1 MSSEPSRNRR
11 KENDV
16 MKYRTGTKL
25 IVVLAVIGALAV
37 AAAAAASR
45 TTSDTTTTTANEI
58 RAAEGVR
65 LRAEVA
71 GDTVKA
77 GQLLAPDF
85 QQIDV
90 LGLAGGRSDY
100 LANVGGAVDFIKLV
114 PTSAIKVRVY
124 GNAAVARFQEAFEV
138 VAGPDRVKHL
148 GWTTDL
154 FERRHGR
161 WQLVWSQTTATPND
175 PALFVQAL
183 KPKP

>member
-1 MSSEPSRNRR
+1 
-11 KENDV
+11 
-16 MKYRTGTKL
+16 MKHRTSIKL
-25 IVVLAVIGALAV
+25 IALLAVMGALAV

-45 TTSDTTTTTANEI
+45 TASATTTTTANEI
-58 RAAEGVR
+58 RSAEGAR

-71 GDTVKA
+71 GDTAKA

-85 QQIDV
+85 QQINV

-100 LANVGGAVDFIKLV
+100 LANVGGAVDFLKLE
-114 PTSAIKVRVY
+114 PISAIKVRVY